1 MRIISLKRLREF
13 WRRHADSEEPLRSW
27 CKTVSGAEWKSL
39 QDARTTHPHADGV
52 QADRGEMLTVFNISG
67 NEYRLVTRIRYDYQL
82 VNIRV
87 VLTHSDYDK
96 QKWKE

>member
-1 MRIISLKRLREF
+1 
-13 WRRHADSEEPLRSW
+13 
-27 CKTVSGAEWKSL
+27 
-39 QDARTTHPHADGV
+39 
-52 QADRGEMLTVFNISG
+52 MLTVFNISG
-67 NEYRLVTRIRYDYQL
+67 DKYRLVTRIRYDYQF